1 MSQDN
6 SLPIHAA
13 NGTITRIE
21 SLSNVPAA
29 ARLIIVRADGT
40 ERSETFESRGRRHP
54 GKYLKDEYTGFRVFT
69 NSVYN
74 QAENTL
80 RVTVRDI
87 TDNDWRNIK
96 VKYPDGD
103 RERIETLDDIEVTD
117 EAGNIIQ
124 DPDPLDYVDALERD
138 DYNLCKFIFN
148 PETRD
153 FEVELGPAYV
163 TLAFQIDDG
172 NDEARETF
180 SGDECNYENEIEAMY
195 GDAYDIDIGDY
206 EEDDHSIRV
215 ELTEL
220 TPRERRQRRQLRAE
234 IARIER
240 ERLAREDAA
249 REAAARE
256 EVARAARIICNLPKL
271 KVPRDKKKKNNGTEN
286 ETNNVGN
293 AENIITSESIANGNM
308 MANFHGEYEQGR
320 YYKKS
325 SVNRIMAGRN
335 NQKKNPYTRVPIS
348 PENITHYVAK
358 VNNVPA
364 NNAVAGGTRRRK
376 RKARKTRRRRN

>member
-6 SLPIHAA
+6 TLPIHAA
-13 NGTITRIE
+13 NGTIARIE

-29 ARLIIVRADGT
+29 ARLVIVRPDGT
-40 ERSETFESRGRRHP
+40 ERSETFELRGRRHP
-54 GKYLKDEYTGFRVFT
+54 GKYLKDEYNGFRVFT

-80 RVTVRDI
+80 RVTVRDL
-87 TDNDWRNIK
+87 TDNDWRNII
-96 VKYPDGD
+96 VTYPDGD
-103 RERIETLDDIEVTD
+103 SEQIETLDGIEVTGD
-117 EAGNIIQ
+117 DGAVILR
-124 DPDPLDYVDALERD
+124 PDPLDYVDALERD
-138 DYNLCKFIFN
+138 DYTLCEFVFN
-148 PETRD
+148 PQTRD
-153 FEVELGPAYV
+153 FEIELGPGSV
-163 TLAFQIDDG
+163 TLAFQLDNG
-172 NDEARETF
+172 NDEARESFT
-180 SGDECNYENEIEAMY
+180 GDVCNYEDEIEEEY
-195 GDAYDIDIGDY
+195 GDSYDIDIGEYDD
-206 EEDDHSIRV
+206 EDHSIRV

-220 TPRERRQRRQLRAE
+220 TPRERRERRARRARAE
-234 IARIER
+234 AERR

-249 REAAARE
+249 RERLAIE
-256 EVARAARIICNLPKL
+256 EVAHAARIKRNLPKL

-348 PENITHYVAK
+348 PENITYYVAK
-358 VNNVPA
+358 VNNAPA
-364 NNAVAGGTRRRK
+364 NNAVVGGTRRRK
-376 RKARKTRRRRN
+376 RKSRKTRRRR